1 MLVSYHGS
9 MMVSNSSVSK
19 VNWEPLHEVVYRELR
34 EAIMSAKYSPGDTLT
49 VRATAAA
56 LGVSPMPVRAAFS
69 RLTAELAVNSQANG
83 TVVIPTLSKSRF
95 NELVELRILLEGT
108 AAEKAAATVTKR
120 ELRTLKSL
128 AERKTEAARS
138 GSAEQYLDFNQ
149 RFKFAVYRAA
159 RSPVLEDLIERLW
172 IQIGPFMHYYT
183 RDIRIQVET
192 DEHWAVL
199 EALGEGNGVA
209 ARKAIV
215 RDIKGGADFLLK
227 IGDFDHDLPRRGVTP
242 VPASTS

>member
-1 MLVSYHGS
+1 
-9 MMVSNSSVSK
+9 MVSSASVSK

-34 EAIMSAKYSPGDTLT
+34 SAIMSAKYSPGDTLT

-83 TVVIPTLSKSRF
+83 TVVIPTLTKSRF

-108 AAEKAAATVTKR
+108 AAEKAAAVVTKK
-120 ELRTLKSL
+120 ELKALKSL
-128 AERKTEAARS
+128 AERKTDAAQS

-149 RFKFAVYRAA
+149 RFKFAIYRAA

-199 EALGEGNGVA
+199 AALQEENGVA
-209 ARKAIV
+209 AREAIV
-215 RDIKGGADFLLK
+215 RDIRGGADFLMK
-227 IGDFDHDLPRRGVTP
+227 IGDFDHDQPSRGTAVAPLPTV
-242 VPASTS
+242 